1 MTGTMIPDA
10 PDFGHA
16 DSVITIDSGAV
27 VANWRYLDGLSGQ
40 QTETAAVV
48 KADAYGLGTAMLAPA
63 LATAGCRT
71 FFVMSLAEACAL
83 RATLDAGL
91 PGLAQAEFRIF
102 VLGGCHPGQETDFIN
117 AEIMPVINSLEQLG
131 RWRDAGMSSGAGT
144 PPGAALHVDT
154 GMTRLGLDPDE
165 TTWLLASI
173 KDSNNPLADMDIQL
187 LMSHLSAGEDL
198 ADHANDSQLASFRH
212 LCTALPDLPAS
223 LANSGG
229 IFRGG
234 AFHMA
239 LNRPG
244 IALYGL
250 HPAGIDGTAEQTAQ
264 AGKLRPAVTWQA
276 RILQRRTA
284 SIGER
289 VGYNGTHQL
298 TRDSRIVTL
307 GVGYA
312 DGYPRSLG
320 NRAMVTIAGMSA
332 PVIGRVSMDSIT
344 VDVTDLDEQRL
355 AATNHAE
362 ILGDGY
368 PLAQMADDA
377 GTIGYEILTQLG
389 RRPLRRFITS

>member
-1 MTGTMIPDA
+1 MTGTMISDA

-27 VANWRYLDGLSGQ
+27 VANWRYLDSLSGN

-48 KADAYGLGTAMLAPA
+48 KADAYGLGAATLAPA

-71 FFVMSLAEACAL
+71 FFVMSLAEARAL
-83 RATLDAGL
+83 RAALNLAL
-91 PGLAQAEFRIF
+91 PDMGQGECRIF
-102 VLGGCHPGQETDFIN
+102 VLGGCHPGQEADFIS
-117 AEIMPVINSLEQLG
+117 AEIMPVINSLDQLM
-131 RWRDAGMSSGAGT
+131 RWREASLSSADGP

-165 TTWLLASI
+165 TAWLLDRI
-173 KDSNNPLADMDIQL
+173 DSGENPLAGMGVQL

-198 ADHANDSQLASFRH
+198 ADDANDSQLASFGR
-212 LCTALPDLPAS
+212 LCAALPDLPAS

-229 IFRGG
+229 TLRGG

-250 HPAGIDGTAEQTAQ
+250 HPAGLDGTAEQTAQ
-264 AGKLRPAVTWQA
+264 AGDLRPAVVWQA
-276 RILQRRTA
+276 RILQRRNA
-284 SIGER
+284 RAGDR

-298 TRDSRIVTL
+298 TRDSRIFTL

-320 NRAMVTIAGMSA
+320 NRAMVTIDGMPA

-344 VDVTDLDEQRL
+344 VDVTDLDDRRL
-355 AATNHAE
+355 ATASHAE

-368 PLAQMADDA
+368 PLARMAHDA